1 MKYGITP
8 YVVDR
13 WPKLA
18 RAEEM
23 ATPTKELDLRTR
35 LARHVVRV
43 YRTVL
48 ERASQ
53 VDGYW
58 LSHAFVRTGGGGL
71 GAGRMV
77 ALA

>member
-53 VDGYW
+53 VDGNW
-58 LSHAFVRTGGGGL
+58 LPHAFVRAGGGGL
-71 GAGRMV
+71 GARRMV